1 MTSQEPVDETEEI
14 VSTPATP
21 GAVALP
27 STPEDDE
34 DSPSE

>member
-1 MTSQEPVDETEEI
+1 MTSPEPVDETEEI

-27 STPEDDE
+27 STPDE
-34 DSPSE
+34 DEDLPTE